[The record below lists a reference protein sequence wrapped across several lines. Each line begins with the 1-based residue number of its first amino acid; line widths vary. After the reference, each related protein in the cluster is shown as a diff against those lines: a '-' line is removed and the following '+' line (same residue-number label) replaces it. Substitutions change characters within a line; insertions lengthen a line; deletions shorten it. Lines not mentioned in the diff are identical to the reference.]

1 MSASGPRLLLQSLS
15 IAPLHLLVDVHTA
28 GGSRHIPITVD
39 THRWAHSPFPDP
51 PGVHVVAEHSVAVPP
66 IPHAPIRRQAA
77 CTESPLTPSPLIV
90 DNSHNQSECFLR
102 LTCAAGQAHS
112 CLSQICPA
120 AARSVNSCW
129 ASFENTKPIV
139 LWLKVLTLSCRA
151 PVRLS
156 GLQGQQLLFRPAVM
170 LQAAAA
176 HLTAEALMNVP
187 RMLGSLELLL
197 NPTGL
202 LTSVSAG
209 LEDLLGL
216 PFAAL
221 VEASPAQV

>member
-1 MSASGPRLLLQSLS
+1 M
-15 IAPLHLLVDVHTA
+15 
-28 GGSRHIPITVD
+28 
-39 THRWAHSPFPDP
+39 
-51 PGVHVVAEHSVAVPP
+51 
-66 IPHAPIRRQAA
+66 
-77 CTESPLTPSPLIV
+77 
-90 DNSHNQSECFLR
+90 
-102 LTCAAGQAHS
+102 
-112 CLSQICPA
+112 
-120 AARSVNSCW
+120 
-129 ASFENTKPIV
+129 
-139 LWLKVLTLSCRA
+139 
-151 PVRLS
+151 RLS

-221 VEASPAQV
+221 VEASPAQVWHGLGTSHCKCA